1 MLRRERSG
9 VDSTE
14 VVRRQGAAVAL
25 GHWDDAGF
33 DGGNVD
39 GRGHLAEDVAAGMLL
54 MCCPAFRIGDGSVRG
69 LGGDGC
75 VGGVSDG
82 FD

>member
-1 MLRRERSG
+1 MLRRERSW

-14 VVRRQGAAVAL
+14 DVRRQGSAVAL

-39 GRGHLAEDVAAGMLL
+39 GRGQLAEDVAAGMLF
-54 MCCPAFRIGDGSVRG
+54 MCCPSVCIGDGGVRG
-69 LGGDGC
+69 CGRDW
-75 VGGVSDG
+75 
-82 FD
+82 